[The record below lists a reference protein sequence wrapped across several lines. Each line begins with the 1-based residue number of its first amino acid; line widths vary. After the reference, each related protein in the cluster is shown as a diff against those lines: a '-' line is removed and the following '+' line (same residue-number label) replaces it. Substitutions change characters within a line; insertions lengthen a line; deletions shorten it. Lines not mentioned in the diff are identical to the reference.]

1 MKYLLEKSQAVRGIY
16 RFFESRGVLYLQN
29 EILQKAGAMEP
40 YLDAF
45 SIGDGYLSTS
55 PEFFLK
61 KTWGYL
67 LENALDS
74 GIQGVYTISSS
85 FRDEEISADH
95 RKEFTM
101 VEWYRRT
108 HSYLELVEDIRGILE
123 VCGSPVLHLP
133 VLSFPEEVKKISG
146 NILTPEH
153 GAGDLMQILDT
164 LNQKY
169 GEKVY
174 FSDPFR
180 KEIRLAGGGEKEM
193 ALKVQLFSLLMDSFL
208 LPMLVQENP
217 LFCINSFPSYT
228 AGMAKIGGEGWANRL
243 EVFLNGLEI
252 ANGYDELDKPEE
264 ILNRWAAY
272 NKVRSLGGKEPHPV
286 DKKVAD
292 YSVHLNGVSGMAIGL
307 ERILMAIQR
316 EKKIDSY
323 FLD

>member
-16 RFFESRGVLYLQN
+16 HFFESHGFLYLQN
-29 EILQKAGAMEP
+29 EIIQYAGAMEP

-61 KTWGYL
+61 KGWGHL
-67 LENALDS
+67 VENGLDS
-74 GIQGVYTISSS
+74 GMHGVFTITSS

-108 HSYLELVEDIRGILE
+108 HSYLDLAEDIRGLLE
-123 VCGSPVLHLP
+123 VCGYPVIQLP
-133 VLSFPEEVKKISG
+133 VLSFPEEVEKISG
-146 NILTPEH
+146 VFLPPEH
-153 GAGDLMQILDT
+153 GAGDLLEILNT

-169 GEKVY
+169 GEKV
-174 FSDPFR
+174 FFPDPFR
-180 KEIRLAGGGEKEM
+180 EEIRLVGGGEKEM
-193 ALKVQLFSLLMDSFL
+193 ALKVQLFSLLMDAFL
-208 LPMLVQENP
+208 LPMLAQENP

-264 ILNRWAAY
+264 ILNRWAMN
-272 NKVRSLGGKEPHPV
+272 NKVRILNGKVPHPV
-286 DKKVAD
+286 DTKVTD
-292 YSVHLNGVSGMAIGL
+292 YSAHLSGVSGMAAGL
-307 ERILMAIQR
+307 ERILMAIHG
-316 EKKIDSY
+316 EIIGSY